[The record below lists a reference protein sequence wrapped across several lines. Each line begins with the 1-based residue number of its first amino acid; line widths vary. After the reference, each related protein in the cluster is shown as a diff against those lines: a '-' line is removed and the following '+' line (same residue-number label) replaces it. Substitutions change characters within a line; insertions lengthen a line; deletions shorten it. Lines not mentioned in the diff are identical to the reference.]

1 MSRENVELIRS
12 FFAASS
18 GDAEQVLEQLRPLL
32 ESFGPDFEMDMS
44 RSLGPQRGVYRGPD
58 EIMGFYRDRGD
69 AWSRVEMFETEI
81 IDAGD
86 VVVRMG
92 GLRGIGEY
100 TGIEAV
106 AEGASVWR
114 FEEGKPVSMRLYQNK
129 AEALDAV
136 GLAE

>member
-1 MSRENVELIRS
+1 MSRKNVELVRA

-18 GDAEQVLEQLRPLL
+18 GGTEQVLERLGPVL
-32 ESFGPDFEMDMS
+32 ESFGADFEMDMS
-44 RSLGPQRGVYRGPD
+44 RSIGPQRGVYRGPE
-58 EIMGFYRDRGD
+58 EIMGFFKERGD

-86 VVVRMG
+86 LVVRVG
-92 GLRGIGEY
+92 GFRGIGEY
-100 TGIEAV
+100 TGLDLS
-106 AEGASVWR
+106 AEGASVWT

-129 AEALDAV
+129 AEALEAA

>member
-1 MSRENVELIRS
+1 MSRENIELVRS

-18 GDAEQVLEQLRPLL
+18 GDPEQVLERLGPVL
-32 ESFGPDFEMDMS
+32 ESFGPDFEVDMS
-44 RSLGPQRGVYRGPD
+44 RSIGPQRGVYRGP
-58 EIMGFYRDRGD
+58 EKMGFYRERGD

-86 VVVRMG
+86 VVVRVG

-100 TGIEAV
+100 SGIETTG
-106 AEGASVWR
+106 EGASVWT

-129 AEALDAV
+129 AEALEAA
-136 GLAE
+136 GLSE